1 MSTGYELTELGAL
14 PRTVL
19 KKSANQLDFFGG
31 MVIFALS
38 AAAAMPMAIR
48 NYGPEVRRQ
57 IASLALGTGF
67 LVTLTGTLGL
77 IVIESLF
84 VGIEVGVQGF
94 QGLEVLGI
102 APLTGFVSA
111 LGNTREI
118 APLIAAVA
126 IASQIGCRFTAQIGA
141 QRISEEID
149 ALEVMGIPSVPYMI
163 STRMV
168 AAFSVTLPLYL
179 LGLLG
184 SYWGTRTTVGLFYG
198 QSLGTYDHYFHLF
211 LQPIDIFYSVLKVMC
226 FAVFIVVIHTYY
238 GYTASGGP
246 EGVGVATARAVRA
259 TIVSIAVS
267 DIALTMV
274 FWGISGVRISGG

>member
-1 MSTGYELTELGAL
+1 MSADEITELRDL
-14 PRTVL
+14 PRHAAT
-19 KKSANQLDFFGG
+19 SAADQIAFVGG
-31 MVIFALS
+31 MALFALK
-38 AAAAMPMAIR
+38 AAVLMPVAVR
-48 NYGPEVRRQ
+48 RYGAEVRRQ

-94 QGLEVLGI
+94 EGLDVLGV

-111 LGNTREI
+111 FGNTREI

-126 IASQIGCRFTAQIGA
+126 IASQIGCRFTASLGA

-149 ALEVMGIPSVPYMI
+149 ALEVMGIPSVPYLI

-168 AAFSVTLPLYL
+168 AAFTVTLPLYL

-184 SYWGTRTTVGLFYG
+184 SYLGTRATVGIFYG
-198 QSLGTYDHYFHLF
+198 QSLGTYDHYFGLF
-211 LQPIDIFYSVLKVMC
+211 LQPVDVFYSVLKVMI

-238 GYTASGGP
+238 GFTASGGP

-259 TIVSIAVS
+259 TIVTVAVI

-274 FWGISGVRISGG
+274 FWGVSGVRISGG

>member
-1 MSTGYELTELGAL
+1 MANDEITELRDL
-14 PRTVL
+14 PRAVRTGT
-19 KKSANQLDFFGG
+19 ANQLDFLGG
-31 MVIFALS
+31 MMIFAFT
-38 AAAAMPMAIR
+38 AAAAMPMAVR
-48 NYGPEVRRQ
+48 HYGAEVRRQ

-84 VGIEVGVQGF
+84 VGVEVGVQGF
-94 QGLEVLGI
+94 QGLNVLGI

-111 LGNTREI
+111 FGNTREI

-149 ALEVMGIPSVPYMI
+149 ALEAMGIPSVPYMI

-168 AAFSVTLPLYL
+168 AAFTVTLPLYL

-211 LQPIDIFYSVLKVMC
+211 LQPVDILYSVLKVMA

-259 TIVSIAVS
+259 TIVSIAII

-274 FWGISGVRISGG
+274 FWGVSGVRISGG